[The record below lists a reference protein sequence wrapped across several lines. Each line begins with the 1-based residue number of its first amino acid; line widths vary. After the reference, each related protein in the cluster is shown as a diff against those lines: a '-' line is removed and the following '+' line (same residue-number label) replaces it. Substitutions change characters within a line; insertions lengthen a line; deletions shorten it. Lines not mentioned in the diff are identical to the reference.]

1 MSQLNIIAIVLLAV
15 IFFIRLKSSDG
26 KKQKRLSRL
35 TAIAFS
41 LIVAGLI
48 FGENRWLGY
57 PLIGTGII
65 LALIDIKN
73 KNRGVSS

>member
-1 MSQLNIIAIVLLAV
+1 MSQLYIIIAIVSLAV
-15 IFFIRLKSSDG
+15 IAFLVLNSING

-35 TAIAFS
+35 AAIAFS

-48 FGENRWLGY
+48 FGENRWLSY

-65 LALIDIKN
+65 LALIDIRN
-73 KNRGVSS
+73 KH